1 MNKVLKKFSSPQI
14 PRKAS
19 SSPNFVIVEDEK
31 MSQIQ
36 QISLESLNNL
46 IKKHQSQFFSTTP
59 LADDNNFIIE
69 TLNILKNCLSN
80 SLINQTNERNL
91 ILKNV

>member
-14 PRKAS
+14 PKKAS

-31 MSQIQ
+31 MFQIQ
-36 QISLESLNNL
+36 QISLESFNNL
-46 IKKHQSQFFSTTP
+46 IKNHQSKFFSTTP
-59 LADDNNFIIE
+59 LVDDNNFIIE
-69 TLNILKNCLSN
+69 TLNILKSSLSN

>member
-14 PRKAS
+14 PKKAS
-19 SSPNFVIVEDEK
+19 SSPNFLIVEDEK
-31 MSQIQ
+31 MYQIQ

-69 TLNILKNCLSN
+69 TLNILKSSLSN
-80 SLINQTNERNL
+80 SLINQIDERNL